1 MSRNYLEAFVI
12 ILIAA
17 GLGFFLVL
25 PKYSDLQDAKV
36 QVVAKNA
43 EIANRQEYFAALSQA
58 AIELAQYEANL
69 EKIETA
75 FPETIDAP
83 ALMNFV
89 QAAAMQS
96 GLIVK
101 SVTYSGTTVKK
112 VIEKEKKV
120 AVVADAVKPLQLQS
134 YGVDAEFIGSYLNF
148 KDFLARIEYS
158 SRLVSAN
165 QISVSAESLE
175 GNNKESG
182 KSSLTK
188 VISEEEAEELSVDP
202 ILNFK
207 VVLSANYYQ

>member
-25 PKYSDLQDAKV
+25 PKYSELQEVKV
-36 QVVAKNA
+36 SV
-43 EIANRQEYFAALSQA
+43 A

-120 AVVADAVKPLQLQS
+120 VAATDAVKPLLLQS

-165 QISVSAESLE
+165 QISVSAESIE
-175 GNNKESG
+175 GNKESS
-182 KSSLTK
+182 KSSLVK
-188 VISEEEAEELSVDP
+188 VVSEEEAKELSADP